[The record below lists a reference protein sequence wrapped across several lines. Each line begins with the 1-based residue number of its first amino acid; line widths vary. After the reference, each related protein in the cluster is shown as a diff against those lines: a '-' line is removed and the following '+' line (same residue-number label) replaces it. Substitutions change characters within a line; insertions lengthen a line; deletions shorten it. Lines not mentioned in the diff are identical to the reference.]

1 MNTDT
6 PPSFAL
12 QLGSTALALVLV
24 LALAWVMLRAL
35 KRWQQK
41 TGVGPGAHPVQVVHS
56 VALGPRERLVTVRW
70 RGYEYLLGVG
80 VGAVQR
86 IAQAPV
92 DEAPARSGDGAASA
106 VTPTPTSTATPT
118 TSQTPTTAGP
128 GPAAIEPR
136 L

>member
-6 PPSFAL
+6 NPSFAL
-12 QLGSTALALVLV
+12 QLGTTALSLVLV

-41 TGVGPGAHPVQVVHS
+41 TGVGQGAHPVQVVHS
-56 VALGPRERLVTVRW
+56 VSLGPRERLVTVRW

-80 VGAVQR
+80 AGAVQR

-92 DEAPARSGDGAASA
+92 DDVPGRTGTVAPADVPAD
-106 VTPTPTSTATPT
+106 VPATI
-118 TSQTPTTAGP
+118 GP
-128 GPAAIEPR
+128 GSAGIEPR

>member
-6 PPSFAL
+6 SPSFAL

-41 TGVGPGAHPVQVVHS
+41 TGVGQGAHPVQVVHS

-70 RGYEYLLGVG
+70 RGHEYLLGVAA
-80 VGAVQR
+80 GAVQR
-86 IAQAPV
+86 IARAPMDETAQAASTGSKASTAAL
-92 DEAPARSGDGAASA
+92 APAARPPSL
-106 VTPTPTSTATPT
+106 TPSTP
-118 TSQTPTTAGP
+118 G
-128 GPAAIEPR
+128 IEPR